1 MKPWIKRSLIAAFV
15 ASVLAG
21 GLAACSPRSHHGWG
35 AGQVS
40 AEDAA
45 RWREKL
51 LARAGKELQL
61 DEAQQQKLGV
71 VFDRLREQRNAFV
84 GSTPNP
90 RAELS
95 ALVSG
100 ERFDQARAQALI
112 DQKTQAIRA
121 GSPQT
126 IAALADFYDSLK
138 PEQQARLRE
147 LLDKRGRGG
156 WRS

>member
-1 MKPWIKRSLIAAFV
+1 MKPWIKRSLIG
-15 ASVLAG
+15 LAG
-21 GLAACSPRSHHGWG
+21 AALLVGSLAACSGHRHHGWG
-35 AGQVS
+35 GAQVS

-45 RWREKL
+45 RWRERL
-51 LARAGKELQL
+51 LERAGKELQL
-61 DEAQQQKLGV
+61 DDAQKQKLGT

-84 GSTPNP
+84 GTTPSP
-90 RAELS
+90 RAELR

-100 ERFDQARAQALI
+100 ERFDQARAQALV
-112 DQKTQAIRA
+112 DAKTNAIRS

-138 PEQQARLRE
+138 PEQQQKLRE
-147 LLDKRGRGG
+147 FMDKRGRG

>member
-21 GLAACSPRSHHGWG
+21 GLAACSHRSYHGWG
-35 AGQVS
+35 GGEVS

-51 LARAGKELQL
+51 LARAGRELQL

-138 PEQQARLRE
+138 PEQQAKLRE
-147 LLDKRGRGG
+147 LLDKRGRG